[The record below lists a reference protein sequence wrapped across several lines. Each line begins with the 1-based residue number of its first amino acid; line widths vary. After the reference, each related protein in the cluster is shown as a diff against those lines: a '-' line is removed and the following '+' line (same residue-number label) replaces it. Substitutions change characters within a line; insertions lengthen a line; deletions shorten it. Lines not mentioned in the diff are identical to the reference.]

1 MVIVKQIRKRGKKYK
16 EIAKL
21 VEKKRYPIVE
31 ATELLCKLQTTKFDP
46 TAEIHIRINAD
57 TTQADQLVRTTV
69 ALPHGTGR
77 TVRIAAFVP
86 DDLIDEAKKA
96 GAVVAGNE
104 DLIKQVE
111 AGEINFDIA
120 IAVPTIMKSL
130 GKIAKTLGQKGLM
143 PNPKSGTVTT
153 TVAKTIQELSKGR
166 IECKMDKQGII
177 HTVFGKLSFGS
188 AKLKEN
194 LEVVLQAVKDA
205 KPAGIKGVY
214 INSVSI
220 SPSMGPG
227 IRLEI

>member
-1 MVIVKQIRKRGKKYK
+1 M
-16 EIAKL
+16 
-21 VEKKRYPIVE
+21 
-31 ATELLCKLQTTKFDP
+31 
-46 TAEIHIRINAD
+46 
-57 TTQADQLVRTTV
+57 
-69 ALPHGTGR
+69 
-77 TVRIAAFVP
+77 
-86 DDLIDEAKKA
+86 
-96 GAVVAGNE
+96 
-104 DLIKQVE
+104 E

-120 IAVPTIMKSL
+120 IAVPAIMKNL

-143 PNPKSGTVTT
+143 PNPKSGTVTN

-177 HTVFGKLSFGS
+177 HTVFGKLSFGP

-194 LEVVLQAVKDA
+194 LDVVLQAVKDA